1 MQRGEVF
8 KFRSDWHPSCSY
20 KSKSEHAD
28 SINEDKISLDE
39 QVRTLSESDIKSE
52 EGKGEYQFFIG
63 ERDKLKARLDLKE
76 SERENGDQELNR
88 FFLGGEN
95 KRKAHSDHK

>member
-1 MQRGEVF
+1 M
-8 KFRSDWHPSCSY
+8 
-20 KSKSEHAD
+20 
-28 SINEDKISLDE
+28 DE

-63 ERDKLKARLDLKE
+63 EGDKLKARLDLKE
-76 SERENGDQELNR
+76 SVRENGDQALNR

-95 KRKAHSDHK
+95 KLNDHSDHK